1 MSWTGVSNTVFQWA
15 CESGHT
21 DIANFL
27 LENSIKMKIEL
38 NTKTECGLTAF
49 QLACKNG
56 HSRIAELLI
65 QNSSKLH
72 IQLNTKNNCGAIL
85 AKKNNHLEV
94 VEIIIKTIIE
104 MKTNQVVAWNFT
116 AIFLWA
122 CKNGLFKIV
131 EVLVKNSDQLN
142 IELNAKGFIF

>member
-1 MSWTGVSNTVFQWA
+1 MGNPSTHVRMPHNRIRNCA
-15 CESGHT
+15 CGISVQTSCSG
-21 DIANFL
+21 
-27 LENSIKMKIEL
+27 SR
-38 NTKTECGLTAF
+38 
-49 QLACKNG
+49 NG

-65 QNSSKLH
+65 QNSTKLH

-85 AKKNNHLEV
+85 EKKNNHLEV